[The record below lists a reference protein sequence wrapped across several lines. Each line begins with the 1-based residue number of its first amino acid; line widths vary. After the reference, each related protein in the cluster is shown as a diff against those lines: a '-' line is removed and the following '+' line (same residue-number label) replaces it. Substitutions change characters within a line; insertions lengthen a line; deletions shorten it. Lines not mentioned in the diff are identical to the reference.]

1 VPKSTG
7 EQGGSAVPTTK
18 SGIDYVRT
26 PEERFSD
33 LPDFGYAPSYVDI
46 DGLRMA
52 YLDVGP
58 VDAPT
63 VLLLHGEPA
72 WGFLYR
78 RMIPPL
84 IDAGYRCLVPDLI
97 GFGRSDKPVDQAA
110 YTYNGHV
117 AWMHAFLDAIDLAP
131 GARLFGQDWGGLIGL
146 RLVAER
152 PSQFGAVALGNTTLP
167 TGESPGPGFDAWL
180 TFSQSPRFADV
191 GALFA
196 RAIVSRELTNA
207 EVNGYRA
214 PFPDESHMAGAIAF
228 PRLVPVTPEHA
239 SVSENL
245 AAWTTLEQ
253 RTEPFLTLWC
263 PDDPV
268 LGHLASDFATR
279 IPGAVG
285 QPHQEF
291 RPGGHF
297 IQDDRGEDIAA
308 ALIAWWATLDEP
320 T

>member
-1 VPKSTG
+1 MHQTEHGV
-7 EQGGSAVPTTK
+7 AF
-18 SGIDYVRT
+18 VRT
-26 PEERFSD
+26 PDDRFSD
-33 LPDFGYAPSYVDI
+33 LPDFDYPPRYVDV

-52 YLDVGP
+52 YVDVGP
-58 VDAPT
+58 SDAPP

-72 WGFLYR
+72 WSFLYR
-78 RMIPPL
+78 RMIPL
-84 IDAGYRCLVPDLI
+84 LVEAGYRCIAPDLI
-97 GFGRSDKPVDQAA
+97 GFGRSDKPVDQAS
-110 YTYNGHV
+110 YTYSGHV
-117 AWMHAFLDAIDLAP
+117 AWMQTFLDAIDLAP

-152 PSQFGAVALGNTTLP
+152 PGQFGAVAIGNTTLP
-167 TGESPGPGFDAWL
+167 VGESPGPGFDAWL
-180 TFSQSPRFADV
+180 EFSQSPRFSEV
-191 GALFA
+191 GSLFA
-196 RAIVSRELTNA
+196 RAIVSRQLTDA
-207 EVNGYRA
+207 EIDGYRA

-228 PRLVPVTPEHA
+228 PRLVPITPEHD
-239 SVSENL
+239 SVGENL
-245 AAWTTLEQ
+245 AAWETLEQ

-268 LGHLASDFATR
+268 LGHLGSDFATR

-308 ALIAWWATLDEP
+308 ALIAWWSAVNKSA
-320 T
+320 